1 MCRREEERLRARAL
15 YMEREEGKG
24 RAKCLSVERE
34 KGKGSARAVSLGPGR
49 EECREGSLGPRREE
63 GDGEEDGSSLLHS
76 LVLPVLRERLGEAE
90 GEALV
95 TVVQSL
101 QLSLSSPLAALRQL
115 EGLPSHWADREQ
127 RSWGLLAARGLATA
141 ARGIHSTTGWL
152 KTLLHK

>member
-15 YMEREEGKG
+15 YIEREEGKG
-24 RAKCLSVERE
+24 RARALPVERE
-34 KGKGSARAVSLGPGR
+34 KGKGSARALSLGGR
-49 EECREGSLGPRREE
+49 EEGRESSPGPRREE

-95 TVVQSL
+95 TVILSL
-101 QLSLSSPLAALRQL
+101 QLSVSSPLAALRQL
-115 EGLPSHWADREQ
+115 GDLPSHWADRQQ

-141 ARGIHSTTGWL
+141 ARGLHSTTGWL
-152 KTLLHK
+152 KALFPK

>member
-34 KGKGSARAVSLGPGR
+34 KGKGSARAVSLVPG
-49 EECREGSLGPRREE
+49 REGSLGPRREE

-95 TVVQSL
+95 TVVHSL
-101 QLSLSSPLAALRQL
+101 QLSVSSPLAALRQL
-115 EGLPSHWADREQ
+115 EDLPSHWADREQ

-152 KTLLHK
+152 KTLLPK